1 MKAKPLKQFPTFRS
15 DEEAEEFV
23 ANADLSEYDFSQ
35 FKPMRFEFAP
45 KDARL
50 NMRLPGSLMQAVKA
64 RAEKRGIPYQR
75 FIREALE
82 TAVNEPAR
90 TTARRKKA
98 G

>member
-1 MKAKPLKQFPTFRS
+1 MKVPRLRS
-15 DEEAEEFV
+15 DEEAEAFLDQ
-23 ANADLSEYDFSQ
+23 DLSHLDFSQ

-64 RAEKRGIPYQR
+64 RADKRGIPYQR
-75 FIREALE
+75 FVREALE
-82 TAVNEPAR
+82 TAVNEPPQAKTR
-90 TTARRKKA
+90 RRKA